1 MKVRSSMLAL
11 LLATLAL
18 APAGLAATRTT
29 TVKVTAMDFSFKL
42 STKSVKAGKVTFSI
56 HYSGKTIHDFEIAG
70 HKSKRIGAGKA
81 TTLTVTLKKRRYPYK
96 CTVYSHA
103 KLGKKGVL
111 RVT

>member
-42 STKSVKAGKVTFSI
+42 STKSV
-56 HYSGKTIHDFEIAG
+56 
-70 HKSKRIGAGKA
+70 
-81 TTLTVTLKKRRYPYK
+81 
-96 CTVYSHA
+96 
-103 KLGKKGVL
+103 
-111 RVT
+111 